1 MSALPVRLAP
11 PYLAATLRYHGG
23 SPRNSAKTVATL
35 ENHSAGPAGL
45 LDKILT
51 REGLLGRSWIRYS
64 GAVALVGAALAVRS
78 ILLPANGGF
87 AFITFYPAVIAVA
100 LIFGVGPG
108 VLASVL
114 SAVCAAF
121 LFLSPFRSQTGQA
134 ASFGFFLLT
143 CGLTTF
149 VAHRLRKSVVR
160 LRASELKFRTL
171 YEASNVGIVLT
182 DVDRRYVEFNET
194 FRRLTGYSA
203 DELRELEYRTLTDP
217 KDWVETD
224 AQFELAARTGQFGPY
239 EKEYVRKDGSRI
251 PLRFNGAMFT
261 ADDGRKYLWSI
272 VDDISERRH
281 LERAL
286 LNSASA
292 EQQKLG
298 RDLHDGLGQELAGI
312 SLLASAIASSIR
324 KAGRP
329 EAAELENLA
338 SLSAQA
344 VANCRALAHGL
355 SPVTF
360 ANGGLR
366 EALMEMVGLL
376 RDSFGLDARCEV
388 LEAVPIRLLP
398 DALDNLY
405 RISQEAV
412 SNARRHGR
420 AQSVKITLES
430 EAAVVRLTIE
440 DDGSGIPQSPPAT
453 GMGLKIMQF
462 RAATMGARLS
472 IGPRESGGT
481 RVSVECVQA
490 Q

>member
-1 MSALPVRLAP
+1 
-11 PYLAATLRYHGG
+11 
-23 SPRNSAKTVATL
+23 
-35 ENHSAGPAGL
+35 
-45 LDKILT
+45 
-51 REGLLGRSWIRYS
+51 
-64 GAVALVGAALAVRS
+64 
-78 ILLPANGGF
+78 
-87 AFITFYPAVIAVA
+87 
-100 LIFGVGPG
+100 
-108 VLASVL
+108 
-114 SAVCAAF
+114 
-121 LFLSPFRSQTGQA
+121 
-134 ASFGFFLLT
+134 
-143 CGLTTF
+143 
-149 VAHRLRKSVVR
+149 
-160 LRASELKFRTL
+160 
-171 YEASNVGIVLT
+171 
-182 DVDRRYVEFNET
+182 
-194 FRRLTGYSA
+194 
-203 DELRELEYRTLTDP
+203 
-217 KDWVETD
+217 
-224 AQFELAARTGQFGPY
+224 
-239 EKEYVRKDGSRI
+239 
-251 PLRFNGAMFT
+251 MFT
-261 ADDGRKYLWSI
+261 ADDGQKYLWSI
-272 VDDISERRH
+272 VDDISERRR

-338 SLSAQA
+338 SVSAQA

-388 LEAVPIRLLP
+388 LESAPIRLLP

-412 SNARRHGR
+412 ANARRHGH
-420 AQSVKITLES
+420 AQSITITLES
-430 EAAVVRLTIE
+430 ETAVVRLTIE

-472 IGPRESGGT
+472 IGPKENGGT
-481 RVSVECVQA
+481 RVSVECIQA

>member
-1 MSALPVRLAP
+1 MDTQAARP
-11 PYLAATLRYHGG
+11 P
-23 SPRNSAKTVATL
+23 
-35 ENHSAGPAGL
+35 GL

-51 REGLLGRSWIRYS
+51 REGVLGRAWIRYS
-64 GAVALVGAALAVRS
+64 GAAGLVCIALGVRF
-78 ILLPANGGF
+78 LMLPADGGF
-87 AFITFYPAVIAVA
+87 AFITFYPTVIAVA
-100 LIFGVGPG
+100 LLFGAGPG

-114 SAVCAAF
+114 SALCAALF
-121 LFLSPFRSQTGQA
+121 FLSTFRSKAGQL
-134 ASFGFFLLT
+134 ASFGFFFVT

-149 VAHRLRKSVVR
+149 VAHRLRQSVVR

-182 DVDRRYVEFNET
+182 DADRRYVECNET
-194 FRRLTGYSA
+194 FRRLTGYRT
-203 DELRELEYRTLTDP
+203 DELRELEYRALTHP
-217 KDWVETD
+217 KDWAETD
-224 AQFELAARTGQFGPY
+224 AQFERAVRTGQFGPY
-239 EKEYVRKDGSRI
+239 EKEYLRKDGRRI
-251 PLRFNGAMFT
+251 PLRVNGAMFV
-261 ADDGRKYLWSI
+261 ADDGEMYLWSI
-272 VDDISERRH
+272 VDDITEWRR

-286 LNSASA
+286 LDSASA

-312 SLLASAIASSIR
+312 SLLASAIAASMR
-324 KAGRP
+324 KAGRA
-329 EAAELENLA
+329 EAAELENLG
-338 SLSAQA
+338 SLAAQA

-366 EALMEMVGLL
+366 EALTEMVGLL

-388 LEAVPIRLLP
+388 LESAPIRLLP

-412 SNARRHGR
+412 SNARRHGL
-420 AQSVKITLES
+420 AQAIKITLES
-430 EAAVVRLTIE
+430 EAALVRLTIE
-440 DDGSGIPQSPPAT
+440 DDGTGIPQPPPAT

-481 RVSVECVQA
+481 RVCVECIQVRTA
-490 Q
+490 GDDRSIF